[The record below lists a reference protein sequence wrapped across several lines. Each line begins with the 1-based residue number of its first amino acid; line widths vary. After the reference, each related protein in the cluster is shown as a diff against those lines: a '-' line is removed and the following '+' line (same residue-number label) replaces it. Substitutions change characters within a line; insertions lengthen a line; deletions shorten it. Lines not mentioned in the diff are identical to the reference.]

1 MNLSLSER
9 VNAFVLLGKDF
20 QENSQWIESVIKPS
34 LGKIYNSNGWFT
46 EFSVLN
52 AFASLS
58 NMLDENNLVEW
69 ISRYKFSENIGQKK
83 VGIIMAG
90 NIPLVGFH
98 DMLCVLIS
106 GNTVIIKTS
115 KDDAILPRL
124 VCEKLFEIEPKLKS
138 KIEFVERL
146 ESFDAVIATGSNN
159 SARYFES
166 YFGKYPNIIRKNRT
180 SVSVLNGLETKSQL
194 TKLGHDIFDYFGLGC
209 RNVTKMYVPKG
220 YEFAK
225 FFESIY
231 DFGFVANV
239 NKYANNYDYNR
250 AVYLMNSLPF
260 LDNNFLIIRESE
272 DLTSPVS
279 VVNYEFYDDVSVVAQ
294 QLVVKQE
301 QVQCVVSDISVIEN
315 AVTFGNSQKP
325 MLWDYADGIDT
336 INFLNSLL

>member
-9 VNAFVLLGKDF
+9 VKAFVLLGKDF

-34 LGKIYNSNGWFT
+34 LGKIYNTNGWFT
-46 EFSVLN
+46 ELSVLN
-52 AFASLS
+52 ALVSLS
-58 NMLDENNLVEW
+58 KMLDENNLVEW
-69 ISRYKFSENIGQKK
+69 ISRYKFSDNIEPKK

-106 GNTVIIKTS
+106 GNITVIKTS

-124 VCEKLFEIEPKLKS
+124 VCERLFEIEPKLKS
-138 KIEFVERL
+138 KVEFVERL
-146 ESFDAVIATGSNN
+146 ENFDAVIATGSNN

-180 SVSVLNGLETKSQL
+180 SVAVLNGLETKAEL

-209 RNVTKMYVPKG
+209 RNVTKMYVPTG
-220 YEFAK
+220 YDFAEF
-225 FFESIY
+225 FDSIY
-231 DFGFVANV
+231 NFGFVANV

-260 LDNNFLIIRESE
+260 LDNNFLIIRENQ
-272 DLTSPVS
+272 DLTSPVA
-279 VVNYEFYDDVSVVAQ
+279 VVNYEFYSDVAQ
-294 QLVVKQE
+294 VAMQLNEKQE
-301 QVQCVVSDISVIEN
+301 QLQCVVSNITEIEN
-315 AVTFGNSQKP
+315 ALTFGNSQKP
-325 MLWDYADGIDT
+325 MLWDYADGVDT
-336 INFLNSLL
+336 IKFLNSLN